1 MVRLPFY
8 TYVVIGLDAAGF
20 RDGNP
25 MKHFTQALTVATL
38 IAVYPVLA
46 QQPQPPAQNAGALG
60 PSGQIQQRVRPPARI
75 MSFTAEP
82 VNLKPGESALLTWAT
97 ENPNGVTID
106 QGVGRVTPRGTI
118 KVTPTAT
125 TTYTLTLNGADGTL
139 TRAITVNVAGT
150 VAVAANTPAAPAKK
164 EVPRINGKPDLSGV
178 YGAGGGGGGG
188 RGGRGGGAP
197 AAAADP
203 GALPTTPTLK
213 AGAEKFKIV
222 RPPDDTGQYSDCMPV
237 AGPGAFSV
245 PYQFQLVLS
254 AHSLAIL
261 HEYPGT
267 FRTIPIDG
275 VHPQD
280 PDPTWMGDSV
290 AHWEGDTLVV
300 DTVGFNDKTEINGYK
315 HTEALHIVERFSRP
329 DFDNLQ
335 YQAVIEDPNVF
346 ARPFAVNR
354 TFGLRPD
361 LAKVDEFVCENNR
374 DYTVFF
380 NKK

>member
-1 MVRLPFY
+1 
-8 TYVVIGLDAAGF
+8 
-20 RDGNP
+20 
-25 MKHFTQALTVATL
+25 MKHSTPTLLVATL
-38 IAVYPVLA
+38 ISALPLFA
-46 QQPQPPAQNAGALG
+46 QQPPQPTPNAGAPG
-60 PSGQIQQRVRPPARI
+60 PSGQIQQRIRPTARI

-82 VNLKPGESALLTWAT
+82 TNLKPGGSALLTWAT
-97 ENPNGVTID
+97 ENPNGVAID
-106 QGVGRVTPRGTI
+106 QGVGQVTPRGTI

-125 TTYTLTLNGADGTL
+125 TTYTLTVNAPDGPL
-139 TRAITVNVAGT
+139 TRTVTVKVAGT
-150 VAVAANTPAAPAKK
+150 AAVAAKAPAAPAKK
-164 EVPRINGKPDLSGV
+164 EVPKLGGKPDLSGV
-178 YGAGGGGGGG
+178 YNFGGGGGGAAGG
-188 RGGRGGGAP
+188 RGGRGGAAP
-197 AAAADP
+197 VAADP

-222 RPPDDTGQYSDCMPV
+222 RAADDTGQYSDCMPV

-245 PYQFQLVLS
+245 PYQFQLVQS

-275 VHPQD
+275 VHPND

-329 DFDNLQ
+329 EYGTLQ

-346 ARPFAVNR
+346 ERPFAVNR
-354 TFGLRPD
+354 TFPLRPD

-380 NKK
+380 KK

>member
-1 MVRLPFY
+1 
-8 TYVVIGLDAAGF
+8 
-20 RDGNP
+20 
-25 MKHFTQALTVATL
+25 MKHFTQALIVATL
-38 IAVYPVLA
+38 IAVFPLLA
-46 QQPQPPAQNAGALG
+46 QQPQPPTQNAGGLG
-60 PSGQIQQRVRPPARI
+60 PSGQIQQRVRPTARN

-82 VNLKPGESALLTWAT
+82 ANLKPGESALLTWAT

-125 TTYTLTLNGADGTL
+125 TSYTLTLDGPDGAQ
-139 TRAITVNVAGT
+139 TRTITVTIAGT
-150 VAVAANTPAAPAKK
+150 VAVAANTSASAAKK
-164 EVPRINGKPDLSGV
+164 DVPKINGKPDLSGV
-178 YGAGGGGGGG
+178 YGSGGGGGG
-188 RGGRGGGAP
+188 RGGGRGGAAP
-197 AAAADP
+197 VAAAAS
-203 GALPTTPTLK
+203 GGLPTTPTLK

-222 RPPDDTGQYSDCMPV
+222 RGPDDTGQYSDCMPV

-245 PYQFQLVLS
+245 PYQFQLVQS
-254 AHSLAIL
+254 ANSLAIL

-267 FRTIPIDG
+267 FRTIPING
-275 VHPQD
+275 VHPKD

-329 DFDNLQ
+329 EFDSLQ
-335 YQAVIEDPNVF
+335 YQAMIEDPNVF
-346 ARPFAVNR
+346 ERPFAVNR

-380 NKK
+380 KK

>member
-1 MVRLPFY
+1 
-8 TYVVIGLDAAGF
+8 
-20 RDGNP
+20 
-25 MKHFTQALTVATL
+25 MKHFTESLLVTTL
-38 IAVYPVLA
+38 ISVFPLLA
-46 QQPQPPAQNAGALG
+46 QQAQAPAQTPG
-60 PSGQIQQRVRPPARI
+60 PSGQIQQRVRPAARI
-75 MSFTAEP
+75 MSFTAAP
-82 VNLKPGESALLTWAT
+82 ANLKPGDSTLLTWAT

-106 QGVGRVTPRGTI
+106 QGIGKVTPRGTI
-118 KVTPTAT
+118 KVTPKAT
-125 TTYTLTLNGADGTL
+125 TTYTLSIAGPDGAL
-139 TRAITVNVAGT
+139 TRSVTVNVAGT
-150 VAVAANTPAAPAKK
+150 VAVAASAPAEAVKK

-178 YGAGGGGGGG
+178 YNFGGGGGGG
-188 RGGRGGGAP
+188 AGGRGGRGARGGAAP
-197 AAAADP
+197 AAAAVAP
-203 GALPTTPTLK
+203 GTLPTTPTLK
-213 AGAEKFKIV
+213 PGAEKFKIV
-222 RPPDDTGQYSDCMPV
+222 RGPDDTGQYSDCMPV

-245 PYQFQLVLS
+245 PYQFQLVQS

-290 AHWEGDTLVV
+290 ARWEGDTLVV

-346 ARPFAVNR
+346 ERPFAVNR
-354 TFGLRPD
+354 TFALRPD

-380 NKK
+380 KK

>member
-1 MVRLPFY
+1 
-8 TYVVIGLDAAGF
+8 
-20 RDGNP
+20 
-25 MKHFTQALTVATL
+25 MKHFTLCLIAATL
-38 IAVYPVLA
+38 TSVFPLLA
-46 QQPQPPAQNAGALG
+46 QQPQPAAQNPGTPG
-60 PSGQIQQRVRPPARI
+60 SSGQIQQRLRPPARI
-75 MSFTAEP
+75 MNFTAEP
-82 VNLKPGESALLTWAT
+82 ANLKPGESALLTWAT

-106 QGVGRVTPRGTI
+106 QGVGKVTPRGTI

-125 TTYTLTLNGADGTL
+125 TTYTLTINGADGAL
-139 TRAITVNVAGT
+139 TRSLTVNVAGT
-150 VAVAANTPAAPAKK
+150 VAVAANTPATTAKK

-178 YGAGGGGGGG
+178 YGAGGGGGAAAGG
-188 RGGRGGGAP
+188 ARGGRGAGRGAAP
-197 AAAADP
+197 VAAAADAP
-203 GALPTTPTLK
+203 GTLPTTPTLK
-213 AGAEKFKIV
+213 PGAEKFKIV
-222 RPPDDTGQYSDCMPV
+222 RGPEDTGQYSDCMPV

-245 PYQFQLVLS
+245 PYQFQLVQS
-254 AHSLAIL
+254 ANSLAIL

-267 FRTIPIDG
+267 FRTIPING

-290 AHWEGDTLVV
+290 ARWEGDTLVI

-329 DFDNLQ
+329 EYDSLQ

-346 ARPFAVNR
+346 ERPFAVNR
-354 TFGLRPD
+354 TFGLRSD

-380 NKK
+380 KK